1 MSNPESILEN
11 VRWVI
16 DSEPTIESD
25 ITINKVKLEDIW
37 NSILFTEDTKIRCM
51 LNNNDSFHLDIMVEK
66 NSSVGDF
73 LRNIYNFYQMPLKQE
88 YLRKAFWKNRELKE
102 DVIKYKARQETIQ
115 NEIEKIKNRSLQLKK
130 DLEETNNKISELKQ
144 KKRSIQENISKIQYQ
159 FCFTVYFKWI

>member
-66 NSSVGDF
+66 NSSVSDF
-73 LRNIYNFYQMPLKQE
+73 LRNIYNFYQMPLKKE

-102 DVIKYKARQETIQ
+102 DVI
-115 NEIEKIKNRSLQLKK
+115 NEYDGDLSKIKNMDVFTTDMPVIFEGIRKIKK
-130 DLEETNNKISELKQ
+130 NYYDLILGPT
-144 KKRSIQENISKIQYQ
+144 
-159 FCFTVYFKWI
+159 